1 MVRNAWNSRSR
12 LTVILLCLTLLAAM
26 MPLHVAGAAGQ
37 EIAVTF
43 DGKKVAFG
51 VQPQTIGG
59 RTMVPYRALAE
70 QIGADVKWDDKS
82 DTITM
87 SHNKRTVVLT
97 IGSKQAKLGGK
108 TLQLDA
114 APVIK
119 NGTTLVPLR
128 FIGESLGIWV
138 SWNKTSSTA
147 ALSTKKT
154 IQHAMGQTTLTKVPE
169 RIVVLFNGMVDIS
182 VLLGVKPVGAVE
194 SYVEQPFYEY
204 LRSGMSGVKV
214 LGDETQPNMEA
225 IVALKPDLIIGSKLR
240 HEKIHGQLT
249 AIAPT
254 LMSED
259 VFSWQE
265 NLTMA
270 ASALNREEIA
280 STFIADWNKRVA
292 DFKRQIGSKA
302 KNTEVSVIRF
312 NPDGSAR
319 AYVTGFAYNILQ
331 ELGFSVPKAQLDTGK
346 EIVTVTSKEQVGLL
360 DGDIIFDFTTDWNG
374 DGGVYKFQKEWIDSP
389 LWQNLQA
396 VKNKKYYKVNV
407 VTWNMSGGPM
417 AAKMM
422 LDDLY
427 FYFDL

>member
-1 MVRNAWNSRSR
+1 MYTKKSGTTKW
-12 LTVILLCLTLLAAM
+12 LFMTLCLALVLTML
-26 MPLHVAGAAGQ
+26 PLGASAAGQ
-37 EIAVTF
+37 DITVTL

-51 VQPQTIGG
+51 VKPQTIGG

-70 QIGADVKWDDKS
+70 EIGADVKWNDKTN
-82 DTITM
+82 TITM
-87 SHNKRTVVLT
+87 SHNKRNVVLT
-97 IGSKQAKLGGK
+97 LGSKQAKVGDK
-108 TLQLDA
+108 TVQLDA
-114 APVIK
+114 APVVK

-128 FIGESLGIWV
+128 FVGESLGIWV
-138 SWNKTSSTA
+138 SWNKSSLTA

-154 IQHAMGQTTLTKVPE
+154 IQHSMGQTTLTKVPE
-169 RIVVLFNGMVDIS
+169 RIVVLYNGMVDIS
-182 VLLGVKPVGAVE
+182 VLLGVKPVGAVQ
-194 SYVEQPFYEY
+194 SYVEEPFYEY
-204 LRSGMSGVKV
+204 LRHGMSGVKL
-214 LGDETQPNMEA
+214 LGDETQPNLEA

-240 HEKIHGQLT
+240 HEKINDQLK

-270 ASALNREEIA
+270 ASALNKEEIA
-280 STFIADWNKRVA
+280 TSFIADWNVRVA
-292 DFKRQIGSKA
+292 DFKKKIGTRA

-319 AYVTGFAYNILQ
+319 AYVTGFAYNILK
-331 ELGFSVPKAQLDTGK
+331 ELGFSTPKAQLDTGK
-346 EIVTVTSKEQVGLL
+346 EIVTVTTKEQVGLL

-374 DGGVYKFQKEWIDSP
+374 DGGVYKHQKEWADSP
-389 LWQNLQA
+389 LWSNLNA

-407 VTWNMSGGPM
+407 VTWNMSGGAM